1 MQEDANIEETPEPRE
16 TSLKGFIFGQL
27 PLEAETTMFVLV
39 NMIDFFMTYWLLATG
54 MFRESNPIASYFLN
68 HWGPVKGMLY
78 FKLGLV
84 VIVCVITQLIAL
96 KDVKKARWVLNF
108 GTVAVVFVV
117 LYSLRLFLNQ
127 SGM

>member
-1 MQEDANIEETPEPRE
+1 MPEDDKTNDAQKQRE
-16 TSLKGFIFGQL
+16 TSLKEFVFGHL

-39 NMIDFFMTYWLLATG
+39 NMIDFFMTYWLLASG
-54 MFRESNPIASYFLN
+54 MFRESNPVASYFLN

-84 VIVCVITQLIAL
+84 VIVCVVAQLIAL

-117 LYSLRLFLNQ
+117 LYSLSMYLKQ
-127 SGM
+127 TGI

>member
-1 MQEDANIEETPEPRE
+1 MQEDDNIKETPEPRA

-39 NMIDFFMTYWLLATG
+39 NMIDFFMTYWLIASG
-54 MFRESNPIASYFLN
+54 MFGEANPIAGYFLDR
-68 HWGPVKGMLY
+68 WGPVKGMLY
-78 FKLGLV
+78 FKLGMV
-84 VIVCVITQLIAL
+84 VIVCVITQVIAL

-117 LYSLRLFLNQ
+117 LYSLRLFLTQ
-127 SGM
+127 SVI

>member
-1 MQEDANIEETPEPRE
+1 MQEDDAIEESPEPRE
-16 TSLKGFIFGQL
+16 MSLKGFIFGQL

-39 NMIDFFMTYWLLATG
+39 NMIDFFMTYWLLASG

-108 GTVAVVFVV
+108 GTVAVVCVV
-117 LYSLRLFLNQ
+117 LYSLRLFLNHT
-127 SGM
+127 G